1 MLTEQKPPVNSER
14 PLIGGFSIIGVIQ
27 RLIQNPVKHIRCGDF
42 WENCIRL
49 KVVNY
54 FNKLYLRTPVFKK
67 GEKECKNSYR
77 PVSILSKVFE

>member
-1 MLTEQKPPVNSER
+1 MEKNGRTKTAFFTLVNSEH
-14 PLIGGFSIIGVIQ
+14 PLIWGFSIIGVIQ

-54 FNKLYLRTPVFKK
+54 F
-67 GEKECKNSYR
+67 
-77 PVSILSKVFE
+77 